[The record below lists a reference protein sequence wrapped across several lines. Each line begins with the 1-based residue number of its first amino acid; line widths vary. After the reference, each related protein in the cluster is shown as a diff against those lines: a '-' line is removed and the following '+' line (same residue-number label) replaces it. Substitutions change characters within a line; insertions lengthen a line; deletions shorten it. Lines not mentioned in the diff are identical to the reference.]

1 MRHLPR
7 RSLLGAAL
15 AAPALAAPDP
25 ARAQTAFP
33 SRPVRMIVPFA
44 PGGSADVV
52 ARITAMGM
60 QDALGQPVVVENRG
74 GSGGVIGS
82 EAALAAPADGYTI
95 IFHTLSSAVLNAG
108 LYRNLSFDV
117 RRAFAPVALVG
128 TLPNIIMVNP
138 KLPAK
143 TLVELIALMR
153 QRPGR
158 ITYASSGAG
167 TITHLSAQLLATMV
181 GAELTH
187 VPYRGSGPAFTDLL
201 AGTVDMM
208 VDTMASVIPAV
219 RSGQVRGLAVTTKT
233 RSAALPEVPTA
244 QEAGVPGYE
253 TYNWHGIFAAA
264 ATPAPI
270 LARLEAAS
278 MAAVRNGAGRLTET
292 GVEPRGAGAAE
303 FGPSGTS
310 NWPCGFPSSAPP
322 ARPPIEPGLAS
333 AAALAPPF
341 PPRGATPRG
350 PPWSNHAPQ
359 DAWQCARTR
368 DTRRE

>member
-15 AAPALAAPDP
+15 AAPALAAPDL

-143 TLVELIALMR
+143 TLAELIALMR

-167 TITHLSAQLLATMV
+167 TITHLSAQLLAAMV

-219 RSGQVRGLAVTTKT
+219 RGG
-233 RSAALPEVPTA
+233 
-244 QEAGVPGYE
+244 
-253 TYNWHGIFAAA
+253 
-264 ATPAPI
+264 
-270 LARLEAAS
+270 
-278 MAAVRNGAGRLTET
+278 
-292 GVEPRGAGAAE
+292 
-303 FGPSGTS
+303 
-310 NWPCGFPSSAPP
+310 
-322 ARPPIEPGLAS
+322 
-333 AAALAPPF
+333 
-341 PPRGATPRG
+341 
-350 PPWSNHAPQ
+350 
-359 DAWQCARTR
+359 
-368 DTRRE
+368 